1 MCHSLDRFWNQGGL
15 MGDRV
20 RHSVIWMGLP
30 LSLGFVGSLV
40 AYAQVPVPDPADVVR
55 IAEKNAL
62 LAVIYVL
69 ALLVAG
75 CVYVAWNMYKAMV
88 AQHEK
93 SLAQYDKLIVIMEK
107 QAAADARMAEVLNSR
122 PCILAPPQPK
132 NPHALEAPHAG

>member
-1 MCHSLDRFWNQGGL
+1 MCHRLDRFWNQEGL
-15 MGDRV
+15 MGNRV
-20 RHSVIWMGLP
+20 RHGVVWLGLP
-30 LSLGFVGSLV
+30 ISLSFVGSIV
-40 AYAQVPVPDPADVVR
+40 AYAQTVPAPDDVVK

-62 LAVIYVL
+62 LAVVYIL
-69 ALLVAG
+69 AVLVAG

-122 PCILAPPQPK
+122 PCILSPPQPK